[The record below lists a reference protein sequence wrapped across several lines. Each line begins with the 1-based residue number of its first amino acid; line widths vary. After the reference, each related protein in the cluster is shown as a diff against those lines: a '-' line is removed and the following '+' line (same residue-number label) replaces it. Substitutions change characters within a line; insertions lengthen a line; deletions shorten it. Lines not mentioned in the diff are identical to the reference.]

1 MTFYEDE
8 SRGTKQNV
16 NHNFCYICYM
26 LRCLFTSHLGR
37 QVCRY
42 IHGKYTQITVAL
54 CTTFNQKGA
63 KNFVQTFHPFLHWK
77 KGSTME
83 IKYKDSP
90 KQYVCTICFQN
101 AFLCQKF
108 SKFQQVPMLN
118 KISIYRFTQ
127 MFGFDKKKSIQL
139 GGMGNWKLPHCPFM
153 LISLRVPESIV
164 TYHSEVITKANGSTD
179 LPN

>member
-42 IHGKYTQITVAL
+42 MHTSTYTQITVAL

-77 KGSTME
+77 KAALWKLS
-83 IKYKDSP
+83 IKILQICNMFAPFVFKMLF
-90 KQYVCTICFQN
+90 CTSLVN
-101 AFLCQKF
+101 
-108 SKFQQVPMLN
+108 SRNVPRLN
-118 KISIYRFTQ
+118 KIRIRRDNNT
-127 MFGFDKKKSIQL
+127 L
-139 GGMGNWKLPHCPFM
+139 NNKLKVGDTLLELYTVATSYSESGLDSTILVHLLSMNLWSSDCV
-153 LISLRVPESIV
+153 LI
-164 TYHSEVITKANGSTD
+164 N
-179 LPN
+179 N

>member
-42 IHGKYTQITVAL
+42 IHSKYTQITVAPL
-54 CTTFNQKGA
+54 LIKKVIKRCQKFCSDISPLFA
-63 KNFVQTFHPFLHWK
+63 LE

-83 IKYKDSP
+83 IKYKNSP
-90 KQYVCTICFQN
+90 NLQYVCTICFQN
-101 AFLCQKF
+101 AFLYQKY
-108 SKFQQVPMLN
+108 SKFQQVPRLN
-118 KISIYRFTQ
+118 KIRIYRFTLT
-127 MFGFDKKKSIQL
+127 KKSLYSQVA
-139 GGMGNWKLPHCPFM
+139 W
-153 LISLRVPESIV
+153 
-164 TYHSEVITKANGSTD
+164 VIGSYPIAPSC
-179 LPN
+179 LFP